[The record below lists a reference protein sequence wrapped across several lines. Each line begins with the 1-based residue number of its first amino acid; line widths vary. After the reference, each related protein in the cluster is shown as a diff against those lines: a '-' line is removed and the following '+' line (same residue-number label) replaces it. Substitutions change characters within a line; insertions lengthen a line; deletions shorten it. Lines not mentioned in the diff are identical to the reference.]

1 MIDGL
6 AIPVGCRE
14 AEHHQCCVELAVEAS
29 FSCVAVAVVDTFY
42 LCILSLTF
50 IGKRLKY
57 N

>member
-14 AEHHQCCVELAVEAS
+14 AEHHQCCVELTVEAS
-29 FSCVAVAVVDTFY
+29 FNCVAVAVVDTFY

-50 IGKRLKY
+50 IGKKTKI
-57 N
+57 